1 MTASVL
7 DPSSTPY
14 KATNDLLTINLNE
27 WFYNCISCNRNVDIS
42 FSFGDTTLKIANFC
56 RFYHSKYRPMT
67 KAISWGG
74 GRNPKHFNSY
84 DNCKHLKQWILVTI
98 LVIFSQSSYCKGIL
112 INVNGRSQENRGTLK
127 NVKLKKKN
135 PTFNPLI
142 SKKGWMYLYILR
154 SKIVLPTMVCVQDS
168 TILRKCIK
176 QNCVQPA
183 KGKSFSQ
190 LQYVERQWK
199 S

>member
-74 GRNPKHFNSY
+74 GGETQNT
-84 DNCKHLKQWILVTI
+84 LILTTTASTSNNEFLLQYLLSFHN
-98 LVIFSQSSYCKGIL
+98 LVI
-112 INVNGRSQENRGTLK
+112 
-127 NVKLKKKN
+127 
-135 PTFNPLI
+135 
-142 SKKGWMYLYILR
+142 
-154 SKIVLPTMVCVQDS
+154 
-168 TILRKCIK
+168 
-176 QNCVQPA
+176 A
-183 KGKSFSQ
+183 KA
-190 LQYVERQWK
+190 Y
-199 S
+199 